1 MDENNPIT
9 DLKLAK
15 NTIIGLSW
23 EINRLKSLLEDMT
36 YKNELLKKQLAS
48 LTETIHSDETIH
60 SYETIHKE

>member
-1 MDENNPIT
+1 MDENIHIT

-15 NTIIGLSW
+15 NAIIGLTW

-36 YKNELLKKQLAS
+36 FKNELLKKQLVS

-60 SYETIHKE
+60 KE